1 MTKFYEDI
9 AVDDRWSTEA
19 REVTREEMV
28 GFARR
33 YDPQEMHV
41 DEDEARETFFGGLVA
56 SGWFTAS
63 VSMRLVV
70 DEFLNEYAV
79 VGAMGVDDLRWHE
92 PVRPGDVLRVRGEVV
107 GKETWDENRGLV
119 RYEQETVREKDDDIV
134 MSLSADV
141 LFERRG

>member
-1 MTKFYEDI
+1 MTKSYEDI
-9 AVDDRWSTEA
+9 EVDDRWSTEA

-107 GKETWDENRGLV
+107 GKETWDENHGLV
-119 RYEQETVREKDDDIV
+119 RYEQETVREEDDDIV

>member
-9 AVDDRWSTEA
+9 EVDDRWSTEA

-41 DEDEARETFFGGLVA
+41 DEEEARETFFGGLVA

-70 DEFLNEYAV
+70 DEFLNKYAV

-92 PVRPGDVLRVRGEVV
+92 PVRPGDALHVRGEVV

-119 RYEQETVREKDDDIV
+119 RYEQETVREEDDEIV

>member
-9 AVDDRWSTEA
+9 EVDDRWSTEA

-63 VSMRLVV
+63 ASMRLVV
-70 DEFLNEYAV
+70 DEFLNKYAV

-92 PVRPGDVLRVRGEVV
+92 PVRPGDVLHVRGEVV

-119 RYEQETVREKDDDIV
+119 RYEQETVREEDDDIV